1 MTETR
6 LLCYITE
13 LAVEQKAMLPKQYD
27 QIAKQGEEVL
37 SLLGGWVASDRRRY
51 NL

>member
-1 MTETR
+1 MTEIR

-13 LAVEQKAMLPKQYD
+13 LAVEQKAMLPKQFE

-37 SLLGGWVASDRRRY
+37 ALLGGWISSDRRRY